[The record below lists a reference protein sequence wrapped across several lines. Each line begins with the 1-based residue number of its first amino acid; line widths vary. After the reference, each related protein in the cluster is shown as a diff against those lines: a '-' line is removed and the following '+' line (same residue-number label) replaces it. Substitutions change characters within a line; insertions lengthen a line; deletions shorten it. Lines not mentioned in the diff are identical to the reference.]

1 MILAVRGTYDVIVIG
16 SGFGG
21 AVAACRLAQAGRSVA
36 VLERGR
42 RWRGSDFPRA
52 IGQVAGEAFW
62 SEGRSHGFLEYL
74 AFRNVD
80 VIQGAGVG
88 GGSLHYFNVNLR
100 AAASVFEARRWPA
113 EIDRRTLDPYY
124 ELALGMLESREL
136 SPPPART
143 ALPERT
149 TAFTEAARRAGYD
162 TELVPLAVFT
172 GPPGTHPDTGLAR
185 NPCTYCGNCLFGCD
199 AGAKST
205 LDRNY
210 LALAE
215 TRYGA
220 EILPLHVAESI
231 APVAGGYEVRF
242 RRLPEDPAGP
252 PVGGSVH
259 GTHVVVAAGAL
270 GSTDLLLR
278 CRDRT
283 GTLPALSGALG
294 TGFSLNGELLLARVH
309 DAARRC
315 DPGIGPPITA
325 RATASTP
332 DGLVTVEDLG
342 LPDSLLWYLE
352 GALPSR
358 LGRSGRLLRLALSYL
373 ARALGAESG
382 VPGRAVELD
391 ALVDGGRTAHTIP
404 YLGMGTDSSDGRMR
418 LDGDD
423 LEIDWDVRRNR
434 PLYRQLERAMGAISE
449 AAGGR
454 YAASPLYRWPF
465 RRVATAHPLGGCS
478 MGDDPATAVV
488 DDRGEVW
495 GYPGLYVV
503 DGSIVPTAL
512 AVNPSLTI
520 AALAERSAFWMVHGR
535 ELTAPDH
542 SSVPGGAR

>member
-1 MILAVRGTYDVIVIG
+1 MRHAYDVIVIG

-21 AVAACRLAQAGRSVA
+21 AVTACRLAHAGQSVA

-42 RWRGSDFPRA
+42 RWHGSEFPRA
-52 IGQVAGEAFW
+52 IGQVAGDAFW
-62 SEGRSHGFLEYL
+62 SEGRSYGFLEYL

-100 AAASVFEARRWPA
+100 ASPSIFQSPRWPA
-113 EIDRRTLDPYY
+113 AIDRHVLDPYY

-143 ALPERT
+143 ALPDRT

-162 TELVPLAVFT
+162 TELVPIAVFT
-172 GPPGTHPDTGLAR
+172 GPSGTHAETGLSR

-199 AGAKST
+199 VGAKST

-215 TRYGA
+215 ARDGA
-220 EILPLHVAESI
+220 EVLPLHVAQSI
-231 APVAGGYEVRF
+231 APVPGGYEVRF
-242 RRLPEDPAGP
+242 RRLPEDPAGSP
-252 PVGGSVH
+252 EH
-259 GTHVVVAAGAL
+259 GTVRGTRVVVAAGAL
-270 GSTDLLLR
+270 GSTGLLLR
-278 CRDRT
+278 CRDRSR
-283 GTLPALSGALG
+283 TLPALSTALG
-294 TGFSLNGELLLARVH
+294 SGFSLNGELLLARVH
-309 DAARRC
+309 DAGRPC

-325 RATASTP
+325 RATVSTP
-332 DGLVTVEDLG
+332 DGLLTVEDLG
-342 LPDSLLWYLE
+342 LPDALLWYLE
-352 GALPSR
+352 GAMPP
-358 LGRSGRLLRLALSYL
+358 RLARSRRLAGLALAYL
-373 ARALGAESG
+373 GSAAGARHAS
-382 VPGRAVELD
+382 PGRALQLD
-391 ALVDGGRTAHTIP
+391 ALVGGGRTVHTIP
-404 YLGMGTDSSDGRMR
+404 YLGMGTDSSDGRVQ
-418 LDGDD
+418 LDGDGLD
-423 LEIDWDVRRNR
+423 VDWNVRRNR
-434 PLYRQLERAMGAISE
+434 PLYRQMERVMGAISE

-478 MGDDPATAVV
+478 MGDDPATSVV
-488 DDRGEVW
+488 DDHGEVW

-520 AALAERSAFWMVHGR
+520 AALAERAASWMVHGR
-535 ELTAPDH
+535 ELTAPDRT
-542 SSVPGGAR
+542 SAAGRAR

>member
-1 MILAVRGTYDVIVIG
+1 VNDSYDAIVIG

-21 AVAACRLAQAGRSVA
+21 AVTACRLAQAGQSVA

-42 RWRGSDFPRA
+42 RWQGSDFPRA

-62 SEGRSHGFLEYL
+62 EEGRSHGFLEYL

-80 VIQGAGVG
+80 VVQGAGVG

-100 AAASVFEARRWPA
+100 AAPSIFDSHRWPA
-113 EIDRRTLDPYY
+113 AIDRDVLEPYY

-136 SPPPART
+136 SPPPGRTQLPART
-143 ALPERT
+143 S
-149 TAFTEAARRAGYD
+149 AFTEAARRAGYD
-162 TELVPLAVFT
+162 TELVPIAVYT
-172 GPPGTHPDTGLAR
+172 GPAGSHPDTGSSR
-185 NPCTYCGNCLFGCD
+185 SPCTYCGNCLFGCD
-199 AGAKST
+199 VGAKNT

-215 TRYGA
+215 GRYGA

-231 APVAGGYEVRF
+231 VPAPGGGYEVRF
-242 RRLPEDPAGP
+242 RHLDEDPAGSP
-252 PVGGSVH
+252 APGRVRASR
-259 GTHVVVAAGAL
+259 VVVAAGAL
-270 GSTDLLLR
+270 GSTELLLR
-278 CRDRT
+278 CRDRSR
-283 GTLPALSGALG
+283 TLPALSAALG
-294 TGFSLNGELLLARVH
+294 TGFSLNGEFLLARVY
-309 DAARRC
+309 DAAQRS

-332 DGLVTVEDLG
+332 DGLLTVEDLG

-352 GALPSR
+352 GALPPR
-358 LGRSGRLLRLALSYL
+358 FGRSRRLAGLALAYL
-373 ARALGAESG
+373 GRALGRGHAAT
-382 VPGRAVELD
+382 GRALQLD
-391 ALVDGGRTAHTIP
+391 ALIGGGRTPHTIP
-404 YLGMGTDSSDGRMR
+404 YLGMGTDSSDGRVR

-423 LEIDWDVRRNR
+423 LEILWNLRRNR
-434 PLYRQLERAMGAISE
+434 PLYREMERVMGAISE

-454 YAASPLYRWPF
+454 YATSPLYRWPF

-478 MGDDPATAVV
+478 MGDDPTTSVV

-495 GYPGLYVV
+495 GYPGLHVI
-503 DGSIVPTAL
+503 DGSVMPTAL

-535 ELTAPDH
+535 ELTAHDRDVSASRREP
-542 SSVPGGAR
+542 

>member
-1 MILAVRGTYDVIVIG
+1 MRDAYDVIVVG

-21 AVAACRLAQAGRSVA
+21 AVAAYRLAHAGRSVA

-42 RWRGSDFPRA
+42 RWHGSDFPRA

-62 SEGRSHGFLEYL
+62 AEGRSHGFLEYL

-100 AAASVFEARRWPA
+100 AASSIFESARWPA
-113 EIDRRTLDPYY
+113 AIDRAVLDPYY

-136 SPPPART
+136 SPPPGRAE
-143 ALPERT
+143 LPERT
-149 TAFTEAARRAGYD
+149 TAFTEAARHAGYD
-162 TELVPLAVFT
+162 TELVPIAVHT
-172 GPPGTHPDTGLAR
+172 GPPGAHPETGAAR

-199 AGAKST
+199 VGAKST

-215 TRYGA
+215 ERYGA

-231 APVAGGYEVRF
+231 APIRGGYEVRF

-252 PVGGSVH
+252 PARGSVR
-259 GTHVVVAAGAL
+259 GTRVVVAAGAL
-270 GSTDLLLR
+270 GSTELLLR
-278 CRDRT
+278 CRDRSR
-283 GTLPALSGALG
+283 TLPALSRALG
-294 TGFSLNGELLLARVH
+294 SGFSLNGELLLARVQ
-309 DAARRC
+309 DATRRC

-325 RATASTP
+325 RATVSTP

-352 GALPSR
+352 GAMPPRLARSR
-358 LGRSGRLLRLALSYL
+358 RLAGLALAYLGRAVG
-373 ARALGAESG
+373 GAHG
-382 VPGRAVELD
+382 APGRALQLD

-404 YLGMGTDSSDGRMR
+404 YLGMGTDSSDGTVR
-418 LDGDD
+418 LDGDGF
-423 LEIDWDVRRNR
+423 EVDWNVRRNR
-434 PLYRQLERAMGAISE
+434 PLYRQMERAMRAISE

-465 RRVATAHPLGGCS
+465 RRVATAHPLGGCP
-478 MGDDPATAVV
+478 MGEDPATSVV
-488 DDRGEVW
+488 DDCGEVW

-520 AALAERSAFWMVHGR
+520 AALAERSAHWIVHGR
-535 ELTAPDH
+535 ELTERDRERSASRREP
-542 SSVPGGAR
+542 